1 MSLPNLNRLTTESIN
16 PRSAEIDTLGTLEL
30 VHLIN
35 SEDQQVAQAVG
46 LAAPEIAKAIEAV
59 VERLSRGGRLVYFG
73 AGTSGR
79 LGVLDA
85 SECPP
90 TFNTP
95 PGMIVG
101 LIAGGDTALRTAI
114 EGAEDNPA
122 LAQQDLMAIHL
133 TADDCAMGIATSGR
147 TPYVLG
153 GLQYARSIGCLT
165 LGHTC
170 NAASEMQQVC
180 DILIETIVGPEII
193 SGSTRLKSGTATK
206 LVLNTLTTAS
216 MVRLGKT
223 YGNLM
228 VDLRATN
235 RKLVQ
240 RSRRLVATL
249 TGLQPQAVQA
259 LLDQA
264 QGEVK
269 TAIVMHHRQVAAD
282 QARSLLSAAGG
293 QLRRV
298 IGDVTIHHQ
307 SSSSY

>member
-1 MSLPNLNRLTTESIN
+1 
-16 PRSAEIDTLGTLEL
+16 
-30 VHLIN
+30 V
-35 SEDQQVAQAVG
+35 
-46 LAAPEIAKAIEAV
+46 
-59 VERLSRGGRLVYFG
+59 G

-95 PGMIVG
+95 STLIVG
-101 LIAGGDTALRTAI
+101 LIAGGDRALRTAI
-114 EGAEDNPA
+114 EGAEDSPSQ
-122 LAQQDLMAIHL
+122 AQQDLMAIQL
-133 TADDCAMGIATSGR
+133 NANDCVMGIATSGR

-153 GLQYARSIGCLT
+153 GLQYARSLGCAT

-180 DILIETIVGPEII
+180 DILIETVVGPEII
-193 SGSTRLKSGTATK
+193 SGSTRMKSGTATK

-235 RKLVQ
+235 SKLVQ
-240 RSRRLVATL
+240 RSRRLVAML
-249 TGLQPQAVQA
+249 TGLEPQAVQ
-259 LLDQA
+259 LMLEQA
-264 QGEVK
+264 GGEVK
-269 TAIVMHHRQVAAD
+269 TAIVMHHRQVDAE
-282 QARSLLSAAGG
+282 QARKLLADRGG
-293 QLRRV
+293 QLRGV
-298 IGDVTIHHQ
+298 IGDVMVQHQ